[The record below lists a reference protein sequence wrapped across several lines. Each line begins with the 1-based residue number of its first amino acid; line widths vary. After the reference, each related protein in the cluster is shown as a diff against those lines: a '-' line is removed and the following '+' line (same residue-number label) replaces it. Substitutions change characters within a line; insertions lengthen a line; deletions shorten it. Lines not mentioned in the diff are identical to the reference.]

1 MRRRVTILLF
11 IAAFSIAAKAQCP
24 QFEPGLQVG
33 TLAHNSLDE
42 VSGIAA
48 SRQNS
53 DVLWVHND
61 KGGSARVFAMN
72 RLGTHLGIYNLSGA
86 INYDWED
93 IAIGPGPVNDVDYL
107 YVGDIGD
114 NSDNRAYIRVFRVAE
129 PVVDAQQS
137 PIETTLTGVDTI
149 TLVYPDGERNAE
161 ALMVDPVTKDIYII
175 SKEDSPSRVYRAPYP
190 QSTTATITMEYKCE
204 LPWNKA
210 AGGDISLDGDMIIVK
225 TGSSQTI
232 NIASIWS
239 RPEGT
244 NLWDAFSGTQCA
256 VELLWEQ
263 NGEAVCFDSNG
274 WGYYTTSEELHQP
287 IYYFASVN
295 SKLSITEIMS
305 DSSHAG
311 TSGDWWELTY
321 TGSSTVDLTGYS
333 WDDNNERVG
342 QNVFTSVTIDPGES
356 IIILNEDSDAVNA
369 WKLDWSLVAEAGVYD
384 QTYFSSGF
392 SHLGDSDGVF
402 LYNPGGSLVTSVT
415 YPSNTTGFSNEWKTD
430 GTFLGLSVIGE
441 NGAYQSSHPGPN
453 DVASPVYAVTCCSC
467 SQADIYTDGMI
478 DPKDYS
484 VLANDWLA
492 QGPSLDG
499 DITGNGVVNL
509 LDLKALMFHWLN
521 SCE

>member
-11 IAAFSIAAKAQCP
+11 ISGFCVVAKAQCP

-33 TLAHNSLDE
+33 TVAHNSLDE

-72 RLGTHLGIYNLSGA
+72 RQGTHLGIYNLSGA

-93 IAIGPGPVNDVDYL
+93 IAIGPGPVNGIDYL

-114 NSDNRAYIRVFRVAE
+114 NSDSRAYIRVFRVAE
-129 PVVDAQQS
+129 PVVDSQQS

-149 TLVYPDGERNAE
+149 TLVYPDGARNAE

-210 AGGDISLDGDMIIVK
+210 AGGDISLDGDMVIVK
-225 TGSSQTI
+225 TGEG
-232 NIASIWS
+232 NNNRASIWL

-244 NLWDAFSGTQCA
+244 NLWDAFSGTECT
-256 VELLWEQ
+256 VPFLSER

-274 WGYYTTSEELHQP
+274 WGYYTTSEVVHQP

-295 SKLSITEIMS
+295 SSLAITEIMS
-305 DSSHAG
+305 ESADDEAYFN
-311 TSGDWWELTY
+311 WWELTY
-321 TGSSTVDLTGYS
+321 TGSSTVDLTSYS
-333 WDDNNERVG
+333 WDDFHKRIG
-342 QNVFTSVTIDPGES
+342 QNVFGNVTISPGES
-356 IIILNEDSDAVNA
+356 IIIGEEWLTLILEIWKFQWGLLGSDVE
-369 WKLDWSLVAEAGVYD
+369 LYD
-384 QTYFSSGF
+384 LSYFSGF
-392 SHLGDSDGVF
+392 SGLSSGDGVF
-402 LYNPGGSLVTSVT
+402 LYDPSGKLVTSVT
-415 YPSNTTGFSNEWKTD
+415 YPSCQLGFSNEWD
-430 GTFLGLSVIGE
+430 IEGIFLGPSVIGE
-441 NGAYQSSHPGPN
+441 NGAYQATPSP
-453 DVASPVYAVTCCSC
+453 DVASPGYAVTCCSC
-467 SQADIYTDGMI
+467 SQADIYTDGKI
-478 DPKDYS
+478 DFKDYS
-484 VLANDWLA
+484 VLANDWLG
-492 QGPSLDG
+492 QGPTLDG
-499 DITGNGVVNL
+499 DITGNGVVNI